1 MNLRAH
7 FDDYKST
14 NILKNET
21 LIENL
26 YKQVEIRPNKTAVI
40 DKTKIDLQRVIRKVK
55 TLLKYFK
62 IFLYLKRPRY
72 DTTS

>member
-1 MNLRAH
+1 MNLKAH

-40 DKTKIDLQRVIRKVK
+40 DKNKN
-55 TLLKYFK
+55 
-62 IFLYLKRPRY
+62 
-72 DTTS
+72 

>member
-40 DKTKIDLQRVIRKVK
+40 DKTKLTYKELFEKVK
-55 TLLKYFK
+55 TFAKVFQNIPLSKKTAL
-62 IFLYLKRPRY
+62 
-72 DTTS
+72 

>member
-1 MNLRAH
+1 MGDEYMNLRAH

-40 DKTKIDLQRVIRKVK
+40 DKNKIDLQRVIRKG
-55 TLLKYFK
+55 
-62 IFLYLKRPRY
+62 
-72 DTTS
+72 

>member
-40 DKTKIDLQRVIRKVK
+40 DKTKIDLQRVIRKG
-55 TLLKYFK
+55 
-62 IFLYLKRPRY
+62 
-72 DTTS
+72 